1 MKGLNDF
8 IYESL
13 VNEAANTTDEQ
24 KYMIKSLAK
33 HKDLKNYVK
42 YLEAML
48 ADDDARNVL
57 LKAFFDSSSEDAYK
71 FKVKIHSLPILQLHP
86 TQNEIDIDNSLGFP
100 FIGGKENQD
109 ENRKKC
115 VKDFYGSKKKDPEM
129 TLGFPLITFNGKY
142 IIDGHHRWS
151 QAFSFVPEG
160 TIKCFDMSVPNAKID
175 EQEMLKIVQGLIAAR
190 VVKRGKKEMPSSVVK
205 EGNNVF
211 KKSEDQVLTHIN
223 KSYIKKY
230 PEAAKLLTEGA
241 ISVGYLEK
249 GASEEDFAKF
259 LTENLMK
266 LKKENMK
273 YASKGNGREVM
284 PQTGDVDKGVDKE
297 DKNTLLNKI
306 KDGELRVNRHVIGK
320 GETDFQG

>member
-1 MKGLNDF
+1 MKNLSEF

-13 VNEAANTTDEQ
+13 VFEAANTTDEQ
-24 KYMIKSLAK
+24 KYMIKSLSK

-48 ADDDARNVL
+48 EDDDARNVL
-57 LKAFFDSSSEDAYK
+57 LKAFFNSTSKDAYK
-71 FKVKIHSLPILQLHP
+71 FNVKIHALPILQLHP

-100 FIGGKENQD
+100 FSGGKKNQD
-109 ENRKKC
+109 ENRKMC
-115 VKDFYGSKKKDPEM
+115 VNNFYGSKKKDPEM
-129 TLGFPLITFNGKY
+129 VLGFPLITFNGKY

-160 TIKCFDMSVPNAKID
+160 TIKCFDMSVPNGKID

-190 VVKRGKKEMPSSVVK
+190 VVKRGNKSMPSSVVK

-211 KKSEDQVLTHIN
+211 KKDEKQVLDHIK
-223 KSYIKKY
+223 KSYIEKY
-230 PEAAKLLTEGA
+230 PEAAEALTEGA
-241 ISVGYLEK
+241 IGVGYLEK

-259 LTENLMK
+259 LTANLMK
-266 LKKENMK
+266 LKDENLN
-273 YASKGNGREVM
+273 YARKGNNREVM
-284 PQTGDVDKGVDKE
+284 PQTGDVDDGVDKN

-306 KDGELRVNRHVIGK
+306 KDGEVRVNRHVIGK
-320 GETDFQG
+320 GKD